1 MLDCGREI
9 ELNSKEIQLFIDL
22 LQIQEK
28 KRSEDVLDELT
39 QMFSQFEFFK
49 EFKNNKEIYD
59 ESPEVILKCAK
70 SAFFAKYQ
78 QNTCIQ
84 TSGTTLKRM
93 HFLLRGM
100 IGVYV
105 NLNEEYISQEEQEEK
120 KLLEQQ
126 LDPNIINLAN
136 NKDDEQNIKE
146 GELVEE
152 KYLKNLTQIENYYPG
167 YHFGNLDLLYE
178 KKCNLYLIA
187 RENCEF
193 ACLDKKQYNQFI
205 KKFDENRTH
214 ILMQEISHS
223 FPQWSKNRIKNYFLN
238 FLVLKYKKG
247 ETVYSENEPPR
258 GCYLVKDGNF
268 TSYQFMRLS
277 DIDKKNEEN
286 SNFNFQK
293 NLYQGQVGN
302 LDETTTIQITKSNKQ
317 KQLHSSP
324 KKKIQLFCLV
334 KGQMF
339 GEDEILQYKNR
350 NFSVKCDSIDGILYF
365 IRKKDFL
372 QIIYED
378 PEQKYE
384 FQSLAFHKKQLL
396 KMRKY
401 QIKENIS
408 QYKSYIWEDRMKI
421 EQENK
426 SLIYLDANN
435 KPKSKLDLNEYLS
448 NNKKKDPT
456 IRNQNSPFRVHS
468 PNITHNKRS
477 LSLGSLLSQNLT
489 NQKSIAFQTPSKGI
503 EQTAETQMQHSQR
516 QINSNHNFSVESEK
530 LISQMEKFPS
540 RLQSL
545 QTLNSPR
552 SVDQFQPSSFSQAK
566 TPKKK
571 GQEIKLNFNLPILNL
586 EKVSQ
591 ERLLE
596 YSPRRYLN
604 KNLRNS
610 NRQKKS
616 QSEHVQD
623 QNDQYVFLD
632 SSSNFCT
639 HRSEI
644 KQKII
649 NIQSTGID
657 QEALKKSKNVSQQVD
672 NLILSQKYKN
682 YQQTLDFFKNYKP
695 INARKLYK
703 DVVNEDSFNNLLQIK
718 LAEKNKLQEK
728 KEKTFNIIQLQQGL
742 KSVQD
747 ITKKN
752 SLSSMF
758 SQNQIQSTNQLIQ
771 IQSLIKLDEEHPE
784 MFSSKN
790 LNIQSKI
797 ILPIQFQGISNSQ
810 KLELN
815 EQIQS
820 IHQIALNQQPNEIML
835 NNSNQITKN
844 KQMKFNKINQQGN
857 SINNLANFTK
867 LDAAAIQQRDSVQ
880 IRKSSLNKLNKIL
893 HQKY

>member
-9 ELNSKEIQLFIDL
+9 ELNAKEIQRFIDL

-28 KRSEDVLDELT
+28 KRSEDEVAELT
-39 QMFSQFEFFK
+39 QMFTKFNFFQD
-49 EFKNNKEIYD
+49 FKNNKEIYD
-59 ESPEVILKCAK
+59 ESPDIILKCAK
-70 SAFFAKYQ
+70 KAFFAKYQ
-78 QNTCIQ
+78 ENTCIQ
-84 TSGTTLKRM
+84 VPGTTLKRM
-93 HFLLRGM
+93 YFLLSGE

-105 NLNEEYISQEEQEEK
+105 NLNEEYITQEEQQEK
-120 KLLEQQ
+120 KIFEQQ
-126 LDPNIINLAN
+126 LDPNLVNIKEN
-136 NKDDEQNIKE
+136 EQKIKE

-152 KYLKNLTQIENYYPG
+152 KYLKNLTLIENYQPG

-178 KKCNLYLIA
+178 KKSNLYLIA
-187 RENCEF
+187 KENCEF
-193 ACLDKKQYNQFI
+193 ACLEKKQYNSFI

-214 ILMQEISHS
+214 MLMQEISHS
-223 FPQWSKNRIKNYFLN
+223 FPHWSKNRIKNYFLN
-238 FLVLKYKKG
+238 FLVLKFQKG
-247 ETVYSENEPPR
+247 ETIYCQNEAPL
-258 GCYLVKDGNF
+258 GCYLIKEGNF

-277 DIDKKNEEN
+277 DVDKKNEEA
-286 SNFNFQK
+286 SNFLNRK
-293 NLYQGQVGN
+293 NVYQGQVGN
-302 LDETTTIQITKSNKQ
+302 YDETTTIQITKSNKQ
-317 KQLHSSP
+317 HQLHTSP
-324 KKKIQLFCLV
+324 KKQIQLFCLV

-339 GEDEILQYKNR
+339 GEEEILQYKNR
-350 NFSVKCDSIDGILYF
+350 NFSVKCESINGILYF

-396 KMRKY
+396 KMRKN

-426 SLIYLDANN
+426 SLIYLDTNN
-435 KPKSKLDLNEYLS
+435 KPKSKLDLNEYLI

-468 PNITHNKRS
+468 PNVAHNKRS
-477 LSLGSLLSQNLT
+477 LSLGCQFSQNLM
-489 NQKSIAFQTPSKGI
+489 NQKSMIFQTPSKAI
-503 EQTAETQMQHSQR
+503 EDISESQVQCSQR
-516 QINSNHNFSVESEK
+516 QVNSNHNFSVESEK
-530 LISQMEKFPS
+530 LISQIEKIPT
-540 RLQSL
+540 RLQNL
-545 QTLNSPR
+545 QILNSPR
-552 SVDQFQPSSFSQAK
+552 SVDQYQPSSFAQVK

-571 GQEIKLNFNLPILNL
+571 GQEIKLNFNLPTLNL

-591 ERLLE
+591 EKLLE

-604 KNLRNS
+604 KNLRNT

-616 QSEHVQD
+616 QSEYIQD

-644 KQKII
+644 KQKLI

-657 QEALKKSKNVSQQVD
+657 QEALKKSKNISQQVD
-672 NLILSQKYKN
+672 NLVLSQRYKN

-742 KSVQD
+742 KNVQD
-747 ITKKN
+747 LTKKN

-758 SQNQIQSTNQLIQ
+758 SQNKIQSTNQLLQ
-771 IQSLIKLDEEHPE
+771 IQSLIKLDEEQPE
-784 MFSSKN
+784 IFSSKN
-790 LNIQSKI
+790 LSIQSKI
-797 ILPIQFQGISNSQ
+797 IMPIQFQEIPNQ
-810 KLELN
+810 N

-820 IHQIALNQQPNEIML
+820 QFIHQKTINQQPNEISQI
-835 NNSNQITKN
+835 NSNQITCKKSIKSNKN
-844 KQMKFNKINQQGN
+844 QVNL
-857 SINNLANFTK
+857 INNVNNFTK
-867 LDAAAIQQRDSVQ
+867 LDTAAIQQRDSIQ

-893 HQKY
+893 HHKY